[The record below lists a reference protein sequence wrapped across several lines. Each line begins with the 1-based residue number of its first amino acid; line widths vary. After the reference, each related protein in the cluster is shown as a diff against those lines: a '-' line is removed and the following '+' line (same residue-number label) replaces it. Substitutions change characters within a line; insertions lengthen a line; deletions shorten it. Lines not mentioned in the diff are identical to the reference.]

1 MATLSLALLLT
12 GCAGQVAPQFG
23 SSMAVPASPSITSES
38 LTPSAVPNADPN
50 AAGCK
55 AFAKANNQL
64 SSYMT
69 DGKKSL
75 TAEQWKAAEAAAVN
89 EMDKAGLTTTGT
101 VKERITALV
110 STIPADPTDMELSTG
125 RVLAETYNTTLD
137 RIANACAADGATVS
151 LSKVIP
157 APKF

>member
-1 MATLSLALLLT
+1 M
-12 GCAGQVAPQFG
+12 
-23 SSMAVPASPSITSES
+23 SPR
-38 LTPSAVPNADPN
+38 PSATTSANAN

-64 SSYMT
+64 AGYLT

-75 TAEQWKAAEAAAVN
+75 TADQWTAAKAAAVN
-89 EMDKAGLTTTGT
+89 DMDKAGLTTSGT

-110 STIPADPTDMELSTG
+110 LIIPADPTDMELSTG
-125 RVLAETYNTTLD
+125 RAVAETYNTTLD

-151 LSKVIP
+151 LAKIVP